1 MKCIDCKHL
10 NDSGTEW
17 FCFDNWGYRVP
28 ISDPTEELACE
39 NYEEIE
45 DE

>member
-17 FCFDNWGYRVP
+17 YCFDNWDNRVP
-28 ISDPTEELACE
+28 IPDPHVEFHCEDFGEEE
-39 NYEEIE
+39 
-45 DE
+45 